1 MCARTSG
8 TTGQAKLIPVLRGT
22 IQEYQRSQAIQAFVQ
37 FSADADAYY
46 GHLLAI
52 VSPAQEGTLASGTPY
67 GSTSGF
73 MYENMPAVAK
83 TKYVLPSQVF
93 GIADYDLKY
102 LLILRLAVTHR
113 DITHI
118 ACANPS
124 TLVKLL
130 SVLDATRS
138 TLLEDVTRGT
148 FARTDELSP
157 AVQTAISQR
166 LSCTPVRVAELR
178 PIFSSP
184 RPTFA
189 QLWPELRLVSTWTGG
204 SCRIPLASVR
214 PALPPGARVA
224 ELGYLSSELRGT
236 LIADLDRN
244 IGTPTIQDN
253 FFEFVER
260 DDWDAGR
267 KVFLTVEQIEPGK
280 EYYII
285 ATTGTGL
292 YRYFMND
299 IVRVTGAFHATP
311 AIEFVQ
317 KGKGVTNITG
327 EKVYESQVIDA
338 VRSAEEEPGLVSE
351 FFMMLADADH
361 GVYRLVVECT
371 TPTEPWRSTT
381 AGGIERRL
389 GESNVEYAAKRASGR
404 LRHLELLPVRPGTG
418 DAYKQYCLQQGQREG
433 QFKLVA
439 LQLSVR
445 VRVSLRRLP
454 RGRADNRTLTV
465 QLEFSRL
472 DIPFTTAFK
481 HSSAVRTATQSVW
494 VSARS
499 DDVAGV
505 GVGCPREY
513 VTGESLASAQV
524 FFADHQEV
532 LRQGIDSVDTL
543 AGWVDHHTALIDA
556 NPAAWCAVELAMLE
570 LFARRE
576 AVPVERVVGVP
587 PTTGEFQY
595 SAVVGDGG
603 PDMLRATVTR
613 YRALGF
619 VDFKLKLS
627 GDPIVDRDKIDTVRD
642 VEHPERLRIR
652 VDANNLWNDAET
664 AVRHLQGLDYSFVG
678 IEEPLAANAFDGMRL
693 VSERTGSPIILDESF
708 LRVEQ
713 LAEITG
719 DPERWI
725 INVRVSKMGG
735 LLRSLALVEAA
746 RNSGVS
752 IIVGA
757 QVGETSVL
765 TRAGLIVARA
775 AGRHLVGHEGA
786 FGTHLLKADVA
797 IPPLM
802 FGSAGTLNA
811 DAHELSTKAGWG
823 LILCPERDFAV
834 RLSALG

>member
-1 MCARTSG
+1 MLADALLNRALWARMQLLRWTHWKPFVNAAEHPADTQIDLLLRVLRRNRDTRFGREHAFADITSYADFAAAVPVQTYETLRPYIEDQERTGEPALNAERPVMYARTSG

-46 GHLLAI
+46 GHLIAI

-148 FARTDELSP
+148 FARTDDLSP

-338 VRSAEEEPGLVSE
+338 VRSAEEETGLVSE

-361 GVYRLVVECT
+361 GVYRLVVECA

-439 LQLSVR
+439 LQYQSECAF
-445 VRVSLRRLP
+445 P
-454 RGRADNRTLTV
+454 FADFRADV
-465 QLEFSRL
+465 
-472 DIPFTTAFK
+472 
-481 HSSAVRTATQSVW
+481 
-494 VSARS
+494 
-499 DDVAGV
+499 
-505 GVGCPREY
+505 
-513 VTGESLASAQV
+513 
-524 FFADHQEV
+524 
-532 LRQGIDSVDTL
+532 
-543 AGWVDHHTALIDA
+543 
-556 NPAAWCAVELAMLE
+556 
-570 LFARRE
+570 
-576 AVPVERVVGVP
+576 
-587 PTTGEFQY
+587 PTTG
-595 SAVVGDGG
+595 
-603 PDMLRATVTR
+603 
-613 YRALGF
+613 
-619 VDFKLKLS
+619 
-627 GDPIVDRDKIDTVRD
+627 
-642 VEHPERLRIR
+642 H
-652 VDANNLWNDAET
+652 
-664 AVRHLQGLDYSFVG
+664 
-678 IEEPLAANAFDGMRL
+678 
-693 VSERTGSPIILDESF
+693 
-708 LRVEQ
+708 
-713 LAEITG
+713 
-719 DPERWI
+719 
-725 INVRVSKMGG
+725 
-735 LLRSLALVEAA
+735 
-746 RNSGVS
+746 
-752 IIVGA
+752 
-757 QVGETSVL
+757 
-765 TRAGLIVARA
+765 
-775 AGRHLVGHEGA
+775 
-786 FGTHLLKADVA
+786 
-797 IPPLM
+797 
-802 FGSAGTLNA
+802 
-811 DAHELSTKAGWG
+811 
-823 LILCPERDFAV
+823 
-834 RLSALG
+834 

>member
-1 MCARTSG
+1 MLADVLLNRALWARMQLLRWTHWKPFVNAAEHPADTQIDLLLRVLRRNRDTRFGREHAFADITSYADFAAAVPVQTYETLRPYIEDQERTGELALNAERPVMYARTSG

-37 FSADADAYY
+37 FSADVDAYY

-361 GVYRLVVECT
+361 GVYRLVVECA

-439 LQLSVR
+439 LQYQSECAF
-445 VRVSLRRLP
+445 P
-454 RGRADNRTLTV
+454 FADFRADV
-465 QLEFSRL
+465 
-472 DIPFTTAFK
+472 
-481 HSSAVRTATQSVW
+481 
-494 VSARS
+494 
-499 DDVAGV
+499 
-505 GVGCPREY
+505 
-513 VTGESLASAQV
+513 
-524 FFADHQEV
+524 
-532 LRQGIDSVDTL
+532 
-543 AGWVDHHTALIDA
+543 
-556 NPAAWCAVELAMLE
+556 
-570 LFARRE
+570 
-576 AVPVERVVGVP
+576 
-587 PTTGEFQY
+587 PTTG
-595 SAVVGDGG
+595 
-603 PDMLRATVTR
+603 
-613 YRALGF
+613 
-619 VDFKLKLS
+619 
-627 GDPIVDRDKIDTVRD
+627 
-642 VEHPERLRIR
+642 H
-652 VDANNLWNDAET
+652 
-664 AVRHLQGLDYSFVG
+664 
-678 IEEPLAANAFDGMRL
+678 
-693 VSERTGSPIILDESF
+693 
-708 LRVEQ
+708 
-713 LAEITG
+713 
-719 DPERWI
+719 
-725 INVRVSKMGG
+725 
-735 LLRSLALVEAA
+735 
-746 RNSGVS
+746 
-752 IIVGA
+752 
-757 QVGETSVL
+757 
-765 TRAGLIVARA
+765 
-775 AGRHLVGHEGA
+775 
-786 FGTHLLKADVA
+786 
-797 IPPLM
+797 
-802 FGSAGTLNA
+802 
-811 DAHELSTKAGWG
+811 
-823 LILCPERDFAV
+823 
-834 RLSALG
+834 